1 MNSVPM
7 TKRTQLLLIPLLSGL
22 CVTACGNDSTSSGD
36 QATTGSPTDTAT
48 SPATGPTTSAPTS
61 TSAPTTSTSVPTGPE
76 MTSGPTGS
84 GPAVPPAPTGSTGG
98 TGGTG
103 GAPVGTPSTGG
114 NGNAGGTPASAGGN
128 GNPGG
133 NGNAGSSAGGAG
145 GSEPAGTAG
154 APNTPPVEPDVLT
167 VQLQE
172 VRQIIRGFGLNAT
185 ITDGSNL
192 PWNQLFTLNGTN
204 ALGLSILRIGMH
216 EEGGHRNVP
225 SGWETVKSLG
235 ARVIGSCW
243 SAPASWKTN
252 NSTTGGGHLLPA
264 RYADWATRIANYART
279 NGLYAMS
286 IANEADF
293 ASCSPSQG
301 RPCSPPL
308 TDEYESMVYTGKE
321 MAAFVKVAGPIFKQ
335 QAPDSLMI
343 APEASLWQHVW
354 SNLSPNGEGIP
365 GGGYKSSDPL
375 KCGCFANTIDP
386 VAAETCAAHCKNG
399 PGGELAEGGYD
410 YGHWLASDPETWA
423 AFDIMGVHQYET
435 QVGYAWPA
443 DVNGGVRDKEVWQTE
458 MSGVSHWP
466 EQGPSTDIANG
477 IAVARWIH
485 SALTVGEA
493 SAWLYWWYKS
503 YFNNNNEGLGL
514 MLNNNIND
522 APVTKRYFTMGNFS
536 RYIRPD
542 VFHAVRVAGPSPANV
557 MVSAYKGD
565 GGEVVIVAI
574 NETGQAVD
582 IPIAITGGTVP
593 AAMVPH
599 VTTASANWAQGTAVP
614 VTDGSLQAA
623 LPSMSVTTFVSQ

>member
-1 MNSVPM
+1 M
-7 TKRTQLLLIPLLSGL
+7 G
-22 CVTACGNDSTSSGD
+22 GNGGTN
-36 QATTGSPTDTAT
+36 
-48 SPATGPTTSAPTS
+48 
-61 TSAPTTSTSVPTGPE
+61 
-76 MTSGPTGS
+76 
-84 GPAVPPAPTGSTGG
+84 GG
-98 TGGTG
+98 TGGN
-103 GAPVGTPSTGG
+103 GA
-114 NGNAGGTPASAGGN
+114 AGGN
-128 GNPGG
+128 PASSGGDGGNPGG
-133 NGNAGSSAGGAG
+133 SAGAGGAG
-145 GSEPAGTAG
+145 GSDPVGGGAG
-154 APNTPPVEPDVLT
+154 AGGTPQLPPDVLT

-172 VRQIIRGFGLNAT
+172 VRQIIRGFGVNAT
-185 ITDGSNL
+185 ITNGDNL
-192 PWNQLFTLNGTN
+192 PWSQLFTLDGAN
-204 ALGLSILRIGMH
+204 ALGLSILRIGMDQN
-216 EEGGHRNVP
+216 GGHREVP

-243 SAPASWKTN
+243 SAPADWKTN
-252 NSTTGGGHLLPA
+252 GQINGGGHLESD
-264 RYADWATRIANYART
+264 RYEDWATMIAEYARD

-286 IANEADF
+286 VANEADF
-293 ASCSPSQG
+293 ASCDPGQN
-301 RPCSPPL
+301 RPCNAPL
-308 TDEYESMVYTGKE
+308 TDAYASMVYTGKE
-321 MAAFVKVAGPIFKQ
+321 MAEFVKVAGPIFDSI
-335 QAPDSLMI
+335 APDALMI

-354 SNLSPNGEGIP
+354 SNISPDGTNLQ
-365 GGGYKSSDPL
+365 GGGYRSSDPL
-375 KCGCFANTIDP
+375 ECGCFANEITP
-386 VAAETCAAHCKNG
+386 AAADTCADHCKNG

-410 YGHWLASDPETWA
+410 YGHHLAADSAAWS

-443 DVNGGVRDKEVWQTE
+443 DVNGGVKDKEIWQTE

-466 EQGPSTDIANG
+466 ESGPSTDIANG

-514 MLNNNIND
+514 MLSNNIND
-522 APVTKRYFTMGNFS
+522 APATKRYYTMGNFS

-542 VFHAVRVAGPSPANV
+542 VFHAVRVAGPSPADV

-565 GGEVVIVAI
+565 NDEVVIVAI

-599 VTTASANWAQGTAVP
+599 VTTASENWAEGAAVP